1 MLGTIDRPV
10 LMMQVVDARR
20 RASGAGARRLL
31 AVAVTA
37 TAFAHVLVLG
47 PPMRADDTADGG
59 GWALPLAA
67 VMWAGVGS
75 AVACQLLLG

>member
-1 MLGTIDRPV
+1 
-10 LMMQVVDARR
+10 MQGADARR
-20 RASGAGARRLL
+20 QSGAWTRKLL
-31 AVAVTA
+31 AAGVTA

-47 PPMRADDTADGG
+47 APMRADDGG

-67 VMWAGVGS
+67 VTWAGVGS